1 MTSEQAEVELCTYLK
16 DILYLTESNAT
27 YFIKQGYNTARKFI
41 RITEVRMT
49 ELFDANARIFTI
61 RVAKIQNTRVP
72 RASIQNQEASTINI

>member
-27 YFIKQGYNTARKFI
+27 YVIKQGYNTARKFI
-41 RITEVRMT
+41 LITEVRMT
-49 ELFDANARIFTI
+49 ELFDANARISTI